1 MFAARNGQASAADS
15 NPAAPERCLQC
26 EVRGVA
32 ICASMGDALLARL
45 SSLGRTRKLKRGDT
59 LTWEGDDATL
69 VANVRSGIL
78 RLTCGTSDGEQQI
91 LGLAFAG
98 DFVGQFHE
106 EHERHSVTALTDT
119 TVCLF
124 RRAEFSALASET
136 PQLAGALLTAM
147 SAELGRSRQ
156 WMRILGRKS
165 AEERVATFLWDL
177 YRRSGAAENSPVPL
191 PLSRQQI
198 ADILG
203 LTIETVS
210 RKIRQISRSGLIELP
225 DLRSF
230 CVRSAHALERLAA

>member
-1 MFAARNGQASAADS
+1 MFVSRSGQDDAAAGHEDT
-15 NPAAPERCLQC
+15 PERCRQC
-26 EVRGVA
+26 EIRHAAVCG
-32 ICASMGDALLARL
+32 SMREAGLARL
-45 SSLGRTRKLKRGDT
+45 SSIGRTRVLRRGDT
-59 LTWEGDDATL
+59 LSWEGDDATM
-69 VANVRSGIL
+69 VANVRSGFL
-78 RLTCGTSDGEQQI
+78 RLTCGTPDGEQQI

-106 EHERHSVTALTDT
+106 EHEHYSVTALTDT

-124 RRAEFSALASET
+124 RRAAFSALAAET
-136 PQLAGALLTAM
+136 PEMAQALLTAV
-147 SAELGRSRQ
+147 SAELGRAHQ

-177 YRRSGAAENSPVPL
+177 YRRSGADERAPVPL

-210 RKIRQISRSGLIELP
+210 RKIRQISRAGLIELP

-230 CVRSAHALERLAA
+230 RVRSAAALEMLAA

>member
-1 MFAARNGQASAADS
+1 MIAMESGQDDASES
-15 NPAAPERCLQC
+15 QTIAPERCRQC
-26 EVRGVA
+26 EIRNVA
-32 ICASMGDALLARL
+32 ICGSVRDAGLTHLAT
-45 SSLGRTRKLKRGDT
+45 LGRTRKLKRGDT
-59 LTWEGDDATL
+59 LTWEGDDATM

-78 RLTCGTSDGEQQI
+78 RLTCAGSEGEQQI
-91 LGLAFAG
+91 LGLAFAT
-98 DFVGQFHE
+98 DLVGQFHDT
-106 EHERHSVTALTDT
+106 HERYSVTALTDS

-124 RRAEFSALASET
+124 RRAEFATLASET
-136 PQLAGALLTAM
+136 PAIALALLHAV
-147 SAELGRSRQ
+147 SAELGRARQ

-165 AEERVATFLWDL
+165 AQERVATFLWDL
-177 YRRSGAAENSPVPL
+177 YLRSGAGEREPVPL

-230 CVRSAHALERLAA
+230 SVQSANALEQLAA